1 MPFEVFNSRSV
12 GPAREVT
19 FQGRPHLAAP
29 MRLIVPGVLA
39 GSKGPLYYP
48 PEELAAEPHRWDGV
62 PLVGYHPRKGG
73 QPVSA
78 RSPDVLEAQG
88 LGVNFATRFT
98 EHGLDSVG
106 YFDVERVAAFDR
118 LLPERHRIL
127 PRLRRG
133 EPVELSTG
141 LYTDDEPAEPGAVHN
156 GTAYTHVAR
165 RHRPDHVAVLPD
177 ETGACSLKDGCGVLV
192 NVGAEE
198 LPPAENREYSR
209 GARMRMA
216 ASGEAMKGGS
226 YPIRTEQD
234 LHNAIQAYGRAASKA
249 AAKRHIIRR
258 ARALGLTRLLPDGW
272 LTTTTNGSPYG
283 SCPLCGAPGVM
294 RERRPNGNDT
304 CVNGHTYPSRDAK
317 HSPAVGVTNSEGDMT
332 KKELAA
338 WLVANCDCWK
348 GAAADE
354 RAALEALPE
363 AKLRAMKAGAER
375 AGQLAANA
383 AALPEGGLEAGATYA
398 VENGRLVKAAPQRPD
413 LAEAVR
419 GLSPQQLFDLLPP
432 EAKLSINEGK
442 KALEAERG
450 RLIESLLASKPEAE
464 RAALAPALNA
474 RTLDDLRL
482 MASFAPPAPAAGN
495 PFAPQPYYAGGP
507 PPAVNRGGHA
517 AEVEDVLDLEA
528 MREEWN
534 KKTA

>member
-1 MPFEVFNSRSV
+1 MPFEVLNSRSV

-62 PLVGYHPRKGG
+62 PLVGYHPRRGG

-78 RSPDVLEAQG
+78 RAPDVLEAQG
-88 LGVNFATRFT
+88 LGVNFATHFS

-106 YFDVERVAAFDR
+106 YFDIDRVAAFDR
-118 LLPERHRIL
+118 LLPDRYRIL

-192 NVGAEE
+192 NAGPWRWRAE
-198 LPPAENREYSR
+198 AGWTRKTQKGR
-209 GARMRMA
+209 TA
-216 ASGEAMKGGS
+216 A
-226 YPIRTEQD
+226 
-234 LHNAIQAYGRAASKA
+234 
-249 AAKRHIIRR
+249 
-258 ARALGLTRLLPDGW
+258 
-272 LTTTTNGSPYG
+272 
-283 SCPLCGAPGVM
+283 
-294 RERRPNGNDT
+294 
-304 CVNGHTYPSRDAK
+304 
-317 HSPAVGVTNSEGDMT
+317 VTSEGDMT
-332 KKELAA
+332 KKDLAA

-363 AKLRAMKAGAER
+363 AKLQAMKAGAER
-375 AGQLAANA
+375 ANLLAANA
-383 AALPEGGLEAGATYA
+383 AALPEGGLEAGARYA
-398 VENGRLVKAAPQRPD
+398 VENGRLVKAPAPRPD
-413 LAEAVR
+413 PAEAIR

-450 RLIESLLASKPEAE
+450 RLIESLLATKPEAE